1 VLAPQPEEAVP
12 LMVGRAPLRG
22 RPLLM
27 LSVVERT
34 IEAEYRQRVLGLQP
48 HARGEAAPPEL
59 AAIDGE
65 DAVAH
70 CR

>member
-1 VLAPQPEEAVP
+1 MLAPQPEEAVP
-12 LMVGRAPLRG
+12 LMVGRA
-22 RPLLM
+22 PLLM

-34 IEAEYRQRVLGLQP
+34 IEAEYRQRVLGLRP

>member
-1 VLAPQPEEAVP
+1 MLAPQPEEAEP
-12 LMVGRAPLRG
+12 RMVGRA
-22 RPLLM
+22 PLLM

-34 IEAEYRQRVLGLQP
+34 IEAEYRQRVLGLRP

>member
-1 VLAPQPEEAVP
+1 MLAPQPEEAVP
-12 LMVGRAPLRG
+12 LMVGRAPL
-22 RPLLM
+22 LM

-34 IEAEYRQRVLGLQP
+34 IEAENRQRVLGLRP

>member
-12 LMVGRAPLRG
+12 LMVGRA
-22 RPLLM
+22 PLLM

-34 IEAEYRQRVLGLQP
+34 IEAEYRQRVLGLRP

>member
-1 VLAPQPEEAVP
+1 MLAPQPEEAVP
-12 LMVGRAPLRG
+12 LMVGRA
-22 RPLLM
+22 PLLM

-34 IEAEYRQRVLGLQP
+34 IEAEYRQRVLGLRL